1 MAIYSRQRDV
11 IMSAL
16 KSALY
21 HPTADELYAYLR
33 PSNPSLSLATVYRN
47 LRLMAESGEIMR
59 LSIPGEADRFDPV
72 NDGHYHGDSC
82 GCRVTG
88 ASILFYGVC
97 RECAEK
103 RNEFKGS

>member
-47 LRLMAESGEIMR
+47 LRLMGLPCNGREHTVLWGVQGVRREAE
-59 LSIPGEADRFDPV
+59 
-72 NDGHYHGDSC
+72 
-82 GCRVTG
+82 
-88 ASILFYGVC
+88 
-97 RECAEK
+97 
-103 RNEFKGS
+103 